1 MPFLSGLRTAIRN
14 GAERG
19 FPMLREG
26 ARRLLGV
33 AENSTQSGPDIMP
46 NAPPIIANYTK
57 LYAALVPVLGT
68 VLTDGWIQV
77 ICGILVL
84 VSFWRTPQ
92 RTGGGNGS

>member
-1 MPFLSGLRTAIRN
+1 MGLFSGLRTAIRN
-14 GAERG
+14 GADRG
-19 FPMLREG
+19 FPIV
-26 ARRLLGV
+26 RRLMGL

-68 VLTDGWIQV
+68 VLTDGWIQI
-77 ICGILVL
+77 ICGVLVL

-92 RTGGGNGS
+92 RTGSPST